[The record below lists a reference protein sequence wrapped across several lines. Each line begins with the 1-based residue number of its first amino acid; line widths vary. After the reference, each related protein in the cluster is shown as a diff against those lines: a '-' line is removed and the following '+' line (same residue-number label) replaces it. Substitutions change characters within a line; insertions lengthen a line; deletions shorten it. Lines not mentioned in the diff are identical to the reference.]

1 MMTTNDTTDGLR
13 TPNKAISSPPKI
25 DSYTGALAL
34 IDILFD
40 MKVIN
45 KATYDNIKRNANNN
59 YNKKGLLS

>member
-1 MMTTNDTTDGLR
+1 MMATNDTTDGLNA
-13 TPNKAISSPPKI
+13 PNKAISSTPKI
-25 DSYTGALAL
+25 DSYTGVLAL